1 MSSALSKTGKDAIRQ
16 RVRPGRIRTVA
27 IVPAA
32 GYGKRLG
39 LKVKKP
45 LVRLRG
51 RPLITYALRTLNAC
65 EAIDGIV
72 VAAEKSAV
80 RSFKV
85 LIDKYKFQKVID
97 VVVGG
102 RTRCESVSNCLRK
115 IGRNF
120 DIVLIHDAARPFIE
134 RSTIEASIDLANEF
148 GGCVVAVPESD
159 TVKLADK
166 KLFIKKTLDRNRIFR
181 AQTPQAFR
189 YDLIKKA
196 YAVRDRNRFTDDASL
211 VEMLG
216 GKVKILEGSCKNIK
230 ITTREDLKMAEVL
243 L

>member
-1 MSSALSKTGKDAIRQ
+1 MRSALCKSSKDVMRRGIRP
-16 RVRPGRIRTVA
+16 VRIRTIA

-51 RPLITYALRTLNAC
+51 RPLVAYALRTLNAC
-65 EAIDGIV
+65 EAIDGII

-80 RSFKV
+80 RSFKA
-85 LIDKYKFQKVID
+85 LIDKYKFKKVID

-102 RTRCESVSNCLRK
+102 RTRSGSVSNCLRK

-120 DIVLIHDAARPFIE
+120 DIVLIHDGDRPFIE
-134 RSTIEASIDLANEF
+134 KPMVEAAIDLANEF

-166 KLFIKKTLDRNRIFR
+166 ELFIKRTLDRNRIFR

-196 YAVRDRNRFTDDASL
+196 YAIRGRNRFTDDASL

-216 GKVKILEGSCKNIK
+216 GKVKILEGSYKNIK